1 MSYATDLLIFDII
14 YRIWSLEEKKQVNIL
29 PNVLPK
35 SNDFVNSATLAGV
48 AWQNDNKEGKTVL
61 AVAYKSTVALI
72 QNLGNS
78 SEWPKVKEL
87 KTDKVLIKEDEYISV
102 VCFSVADNGSYVA
115 GGTTKGNIFIWHVN
129 TGDLIL
135 ETKSTSDKKAG
146 NLLKT
151 HF

>member
-1 MSYATDLLIFDII
+1 MI
-14 YRIWSLEEKKQVNIL
+14 R
-29 PNVLPK
+29 
-35 SNDFVNSATLAGV
+35 
-48 AWQNDNKEGKTVL
+48 
-61 AVAYKSTVALI
+61 
-72 QNLGNS
+72 NLGNS

-135 ETKSTSDKKAG
+135 ETKSTSEHEYSITAIDWSPKSGCELAFIDCNGYWGVLDGIPIISRGNAKADGIIMKEKKH
-146 NLLKT
+146 LLVMVLIYLF
-151 HF
+151 HG